1 VGRGELGLTCGSEV
15 RESPEMAEEH
25 HQRSDDQHPGAP
37 RPGPGSRW
45 QVVMVPAKRMDARR
59 GRPLA
64 QAEVAAMM
72 DKLAA
77 ARRRR
82 GV

>member
-1 VGRGELGLTCGSEV
+1 
-15 RESPEMAEEH
+15 
-25 HQRSDDQHPGAP
+25 
-37 RPGPGSRW
+37 
-45 QVVMVPAKRMDARR
+45 MDARH